1 MEGVEGGVDTLEC
14 VIATPVQTSD
24 PNETSSSCF
33 ELMDKGTCKKKIIE
47 LMQYDI
53 DFHVDL

>member
-14 VIATPVQTSD
+14 VIATHVQTSD

-33 ELMDKGTCKKKIIE
+33 ELMDKGKKKIIE